1 MTEKVI
7 TLRVAI
13 DTSEVPEGGKV
24 VQRAMR
30 EMGDEGAKAAEGIGK
45 ATAATNGMEQAGKR
59 MAETLEQQATRIR
72 AMVDASLAAK
82 EGAGGIELSQRAL
95 AERSAGVRQAL
106 EAQAAATRTASSEQ
120 ERMAERMRQF
130 EEAEMRAA
138 RAASTAQ
145 AGMQKQSE
153 SLSDLLGKIDPV
165 VKKLGELDA
174 MEEKLHAFRKSGQIG
189 GDDFDE
195 YAQKIARTR
204 GEVVEAASGMHAF
217 SLASAG
223 AKREL
228 AVLIGEIARGDFS
241 RLQGSLLTLAN
252 RTGLFTGALAGLA
265 VGVGSIVVA
274 LGSFV
279 AALVAGYLEQQAFDR
294 AVIATGGSAGVTG
307 GQIADM
313 AERIGLSTG
322 RYNEATEALT
332 KLASGGRLTGEQLE
346 IAGRGAVALATL
358 AGTSAEKAAS
368 EFEKLADKP
377 AATIAELNKQYHFLT
392 TGLYEH
398 IAALERSGH
407 TTEAATAAMRAF
419 ADMSEARASKVV
431 DNAGAIERAWN
442 AVRDSIKGAWSAM
455 KDIGRTDLEARL
467 AAAKK
472 EVEGYEAFQ
481 ESYLRGQRGGGGLDK
496 LRYLGGS
503 LLGSYDRSVAGMG
516 DALARVQALEA
527 EKRALDET
535 AKSQAAYQTV
545 QDAAVEIQKRL
556 TDELVSHA
564 DKQTKMAVAIA
575 KTRDEFAKLR
585 EAGVTTLNGMSLA
598 NAEAERIRQ
607 LNDQFK
613 DVKGIN
619 AREQALRRLV
629 EFEREM
635 YALQGR
641 SLIRLSEVDKENQRH
656 VSALQKIAQAGAQ
669 RIDDLR
675 RAKAGEEALAR
686 VQSAVVAGI
695 KEENEVHTANLAV
708 VSQRLT
714 ATQSLKEKLQEEL
727 SAIGQTNDEREMSN
741 ALRQAEHALIKEGID
756 LQSSEAAAYLDEVA
770 AIQKSISVRAKA
782 ADDAR
787 EIARGWVSIAEEGG
801 RSISRM
807 FSEVL
812 VNGGSLFRGL
822 KDMARNTVASIIEYF
837 SQLAII
843 NPLLNSIFG
852 RSMAAGGMS
861 LLPTFASAATGGSM
875 GGGGFDFMSPSS
887 WINAG
892 KSLWSG
898 FSGAGSVS
906 GSSWLGSYLAPGS
919 QYATVGNINMSQ
931 AWANGGFGSGGSM
944 GSFTPSPYAWGM
956 AAAGGLYAG
965 WNRWQGSNHDFMG
978 GVGAAAYGVGTA
990 AVGLGAAGAMTGGM
1004 AGGMA
1009 GLGALGPI
1017 GWVAL
1022 AAMLVDM
1029 ISGGKLFGTGWRPN
1043 DSKQTIGLSP
1053 EGGTA
1058 SLVMGEVR
1066 QGALFS
1072 GRKWRDK
1079 VLETPPE
1086 LQDAA
1091 DRFFRYA
1098 TQAMQQAATASRSEL
1113 TEMIDAN
1120 IRTVTEYDK
1129 KGNVKATKFYVE
1141 ALGRQWEEASAEL
1154 AAKRVL
1160 AEAQIAQLASSSAG
1174 SGASEVAER
1183 WRYSAEALADGTAFM
1198 LQAVADIARG
1208 NALLGEGTSL
1218 QATTDFVE
1226 SMQQMDESL
1235 VQAYQRVSGAVAL
1248 LDQALQLS
1256 GVTLDM
1262 TREEVVRFAASIA
1275 DAAGGLQA
1283 AQDLW
1288 KGYFSAYYSESET
1301 SATQL
1306 LALRDTVSTGLSDLG
1321 LSAEIGM
1328 DDFRKQFEEALP
1340 RLTPEEVVTWLKAAN
1355 ALAQLTAAQAQLE
1368 QKVAEVL
1375 GPMGLLGQGLSQF
1388 GSTLVAIKAKEAT
1401 AIDASNALAKS
1412 RGAEGA
1418 SAMQLA
1424 AIHQWTVRQ
1433 IGAAIRQL
1441 QAETSRLIADLYGEV
1456 PGSLDLINQ
1465 RIAELE
1471 GAANST
1477 ASGIDRVAD
1486 AGNNLFDQWGRGIK
1500 SVQDYL
1506 DSMLLGDLSALSP
1519 EEQIAEARRQL
1530 LDLQAAAMRGDT
1542 EALAKL
1548 PQMADAFLRLQK
1560 GALAS
1565 GGDYNAEFDW
1575 VRQLLGSV
1583 AGMTNPYA
1591 QPGDGNTG
1599 GGAPTVIT
1607 PSPELEALYKARDDA
1622 MAAQYAEQRR
1632 ALAQQLTQHLA
1643 DLATMLNVPI
1653 FELIEAQGVNLKE
1666 LATDLGADL
1675 QNLTGKSVEVLGN
1688 MATTLGVPLGE
1699 LVQKL
1704 GLTLPDLKDGLE
1716 ELTKSLGIDLKSLT
1730 TGTVNQLAALAG
1742 SLGSNLTELSKALG
1756 IDLGKLTDVDSPI
1769 FVALK
1774 ENIGSMAPDV
1784 KSELEPLLDAVKNA
1798 AGDEQKNA
1806 AVKALRDHVDAMAP
1820 DVREQ
1825 LRPFFDDLKPTKAID
1840 QLGYLKE
1847 LQSIAEDQL
1856 SVLGTINANLAAMNR
1871 EMGVPSYAIGTGYVR
1886 GDQLANIHNGEAV
1899 VPAAV
1904 NTWFRSANW
1913 QLPRASGSDATVTA
1927 LRRIEGRLES
1937 LERSNAVGQDKL
1949 ARTIEA
1955 GDKQASAQRAEQV
1968 RVMRDNGTARSTTYG
1983 R

>member
-1 MTEKVI
+1 MADQTI
-7 TLRVAI
+7 TLRIVVDTTKATGNVNGAKEAI
-13 DTSEVPEGGKV
+13 RDLGS
-24 VQRAMR
+24 
-30 EMGDEGAKAAEGIGK
+30 EGAKAA
-45 ATAATNGMEQAGKR
+45 
-59 MAETLEQQATRIR
+59 
-72 AMVDASLAAK
+72 VSLQK
-82 EGAGGIELSQRAL
+82 GAVAVEVMGNA
-95 AERSAGVRQAL
+95 
-106 EAQAAATRTASSEQ
+106 
-120 ERMAERMRQF
+120 AERMRNAANLTARDIGVAVKVVD
-130 EEAEMRAA
+130 ELVNAAGRIAGAMLTAVKNSIDYADAAGKMAERVNMSVESLSAMQHAA
-138 RAASTAQ
+138 RSN
-145 AGMQKQSE
+145 SE
-153 SLSDLLGKIDPV
+153 SLEAVPRM
-165 VKKLGELDA
+165 LDA
-174 MEEKLHAFRKSGQIG
+174 IAISSAKAAGGARQQSADFRAMGVQLRDSATGGLKPTERILEEVAEKLSNMRDG
-189 GDDFDE
+189 
-195 YAQKIARTR
+195 
-204 GEVVEAASGMHAF
+204 AAKTA
-217 SLASAG
+217 
-223 AKREL
+223 
-228 AVLIGEIARGDFS
+228 
-241 RLQGSLLTLAN
+241 LAN
-252 RTGLFTGALAGLA
+252 RLFGSSSADLTLTLKQLGEEGFDGLKRKAAEAGRLIDGETAEAAARFNDQLQRAQDQVAGVAADIGRALLPSLTRAAEEFASFLETARESETLQGLFADLWDLIGAGAEIIKG
-265 VGVGSIVVA
+265 VA
-274 LGSFV
+274 LELYAFANDPSFLKFLRESRTELEGISSLMPESMRNIKLGAPLTVSWREPEWYRRIAYTPETLAKMAVNDGVDAASKNPFSGMETRRLVDMSRPLLADLAKMWETVTGRVDDYGLHVGKATEPLSKKEAPLPIAADKSKEFASAMEQQLSAIAALDKAAGSLTAKFDPLSKAYDDYLNRLRTNAADGAKAVEQMDKLGKSGLSLAQIQAKVVIANDAARMAYGKEV
-279 AALVAGYLEQQAFDR
+279 AAIVLRNEKLREAPFERLRDQLAGYLERQRDQVDQMQAEIEARGELSPLQQA
-294 AVIATGGSAGVTG
+294 
-307 GQIADM
+307 
-313 AERIGLSTG
+313 E
-322 RYNEATEALT
+322 
-332 KLASGGRLTGEQLE
+332 LE
-346 IAGRGAVALATL
+346 I
-358 AGTSAEKAAS
+358 
-368 EFEKLADKP
+368 
-377 AATIAELNKQYHFLT
+377 
-392 TGLYEH
+392 
-398 IAALERSGH
+398 
-407 TTEAATAAMRAF
+407 
-419 ADMSEARASKVV
+419 
-431 DNAGAIERAWN
+431 
-442 AVRDSIKGAWSAM
+442 
-455 KDIGRTDLEARL
+455 
-467 AAAKK
+467 KK
-472 EVEGYEAFQ
+472 
-481 ESYLRGQRGGGGLDK
+481 
-496 LRYLGGS
+496 
-503 LLGSYDRSVAGMG
+503 
-516 DALARVQALEA
+516 
-527 EKRALDET
+527 
-535 AKSQAAYQTV
+535 
-545 QDAAVEIQKRL
+545 
-556 TDELVSHA
+556 
-564 DKQTKMAVAIA
+564 
-575 KTRDEFAKLR
+575 
-585 EAGVTTLNGMSLA
+585 
-598 NAEAERIRQ
+598 
-607 LNDQFK
+607 
-613 DVKGIN
+613 
-619 AREQALRRLV
+619 
-629 EFEREM
+629 
-635 YALQGR
+635 
-641 SLIRLSEVDKENQRH
+641 
-656 VSALQKIAQAGAQ
+656 
-669 RIDDLR
+669 
-675 RAKAGEEALAR
+675 
-686 VQSAVVAGI
+686 
-695 KEENEVHTANLAV
+695 
-708 VSQRLT
+708 
-714 ATQSLKEKLQEEL
+714 
-727 SAIGQTNDEREMSN
+727 
-741 ALRQAEHALIKEGID
+741 
-756 LQSSEAAAYLDEVA
+756 
-770 AIQKSISVRAKA
+770 
-782 ADDAR
+782 
-787 EIARGWVSIAEEGG
+787 
-801 RSISRM
+801 
-807 FSEVL
+807 
-812 VNGGSLFRGL
+812 
-822 KDMARNTVASIIEYF
+822 
-837 SQLAII
+837 
-843 NPLLNSIFG
+843 
-852 RSMAAGGMS
+852 
-861 LLPTFASAATGGSM
+861 
-875 GGGGFDFMSPSS
+875 
-887 WINAG
+887 
-892 KSLWSG
+892 
-898 FSGAGSVS
+898 
-906 GSSWLGSYLAPGS
+906 
-919 QYATVGNINMSQ
+919 
-931 AWANGGFGSGGSM
+931 
-944 GSFTPSPYAWGM
+944 
-956 AAAGGLYAG
+956 
-965 WNRWQGSNHDFMG
+965 
-978 GVGAAAYGVGTA
+978 
-990 AVGLGAAGAMTGGM
+990 
-1004 AGGMA
+1004 
-1009 GLGALGPI
+1009 
-1017 GWVAL
+1017 
-1022 AAMLVDM
+1022 ML
-1029 ISGGKLFGTGWRPN
+1029 
-1043 DSKQTIGLSP
+1043 
-1053 EGGTA
+1053 
-1058 SLVMGEVR
+1058 
-1066 QGALFS
+1066 
-1072 GRKWRDK
+1072 
-1079 VLETPPE
+1079 
-1086 LQDAA
+1086 
-1091 DRFFRYA
+1091 
-1098 TQAMQQAATASRSEL
+1098 
-1113 TEMIDAN
+1113 
-1120 IRTVTEYDK
+1120 
-1129 KGNVKATKFYVE
+1129 
-1141 ALGRQWEEASAEL
+1141 
-1154 AAKRVL
+1154 
-1160 AEAQIAQLASSSAG
+1160 
-1174 SGASEVAER
+1174 SGASEEYRLRLKDETDELRKNAAELQRLAAIKGISDDLSSMFNGAAGSIRNGGDVFLSLRDAAIPVLDSITRKFERLAEVTAKNADGTWDWSKAMENLGKSVEGSLPALGNLLGAVAMTAIGGKDGQIIGGALSGAVQGFVIGNWIGAAVGAVLGGVMGSMGEGNPAIYAGSGLGR
-1183 WRYSAEALADGTAFM
+1183 HGTPAMATPLGRIATDTDNLPNDAYRKFEQQIKAFDIQLARLLTPDQLINAKAALEGWSGKFSDIESLLNSRFDAVLATLDPALANFVNEFAGDLQGRMQALADVLS
-1198 LQAVADIARG
+1198 LQKLIDSG
-1208 NALLGEGTSL
+1208 NGVEGVDLSTSL
-1218 QATTDFVE
+1218 GLVNEFAYAGERVVE
-1226 SMQQMDESL
+1226 T
-1235 VQAYQRVSGAVAL
+1235 YQRLAIATELYDRAL
-1248 LDQALQLS
+1248 DLAGIS
-1256 GVTLDM
+1256 TEM
-1262 TREEVVRFAASIA
+1262 AREEVVRFAAQIA
-1275 DAAGGLQA
+1275 DAAGGIQQA
-1283 AQDLW
+1283 QNLW
-1288 KGYFSAYYSESET
+1288 QSYFSAFYDTNESIAAQIE
-1301 SATQL
+1301 S
-1306 LALRDTVSTGLSDLG
+1306 LRSTVSEQLSDLS
-1321 LSAEIGM
+1321 LPAEIGM

-1388 GSTLVAIKAKEAT
+1388 GSTLVAIKAQEAT

-1441 QAETSRLIADLYGEV
+1441 QAETSRLIADLYGKV